1 MSIAED
7 YGTPLNEQLFDAYLE
22 GDREKVDSLTQKIGE
37 NWKKIIKG
45 EIYYRK
51 KVDRAYELVFALIE
65 RDDVELLKDLFENPY
80 LRWWNDAILLDPYC
94 LIHAMDK
101 EADKCVEYIV
111 KELYFEELY
120 ANAGS
125 AYLEI
130 KYK

>member
-1 MSIAED
+1 VRYI
-7 YGTPLNEQLFDAYLE
+7 T
-22 GDREKVDSLTQKIGE
+22 
-37 NWKKIIKG
+37 
-45 EIYYRK
+45 RK

-65 RDDVELLKDLFENPY
+65 RDDVELLKDLIGNPY
-80 LRWWNDAILLDPYC
+80 LRWWDDAILLDPDC

-101 EADKCVEYIV
+101 EADNCVDYIV
-111 KELYFEELY
+111 KELYLEHLY